1 MHSGSDYG
9 STMKVISVVLANK
22 AFSDILEGDT
32 SKIFVRSACVVNV
45 IKFLILHAFIGKLA
59 FTHN

>member
-32 SKIFVRSACVVNV
+32 SE
-45 IKFLILHAFIGKLA
+45 KFSFAPLA
-59 FTHN
+59 WSMS